1 MAKNALTADLEPEV
15 PEEEIAAADEQP
27 AEEAPVVE
35 EKVEKPAAEKPVE
48 EKEKFV
54 PHAALHEERE
64 LRKELK
70 AEVERLRQSLAV
82 QNDRFQQLWQVVQPQ
97 QQAPQFRDPKSDP
110 DPMEALAHNQAILAQ
125 QAQEAAQHRQQNEQ
139 RNQMQEHARRLTGWA
154 SAKAQEYAQE
164 NPDFPE
170 AYKHIRMVR
179 AQELQAMGYQG
190 QELAERLYNE
200 ELGIFHEAAQRGL
213 NPAEIAFN
221 MARAAGWKPAPKEQA
236 KPTAEEKIETLQKGA
251 QAAKTLGSG
260 GAPSGMPTPEQIAAM
275 GEEEF
280 EELKA
285 KLRSKGKRLSDII
298 GG

>member
-15 PEEEIAAADEQP
+15 PAEEIEAAEQP
-27 AEEAPVVE
+27 TEETPVVE

-48 EKEKFV
+48 QEKEKFV
-54 PHAALHEERE
+54 PHQALHEERQR
-64 LRKELK
+64 RKELQRETDQLK
-70 AEVERLRQSLAV
+70 QNQAV
-82 QNDRFQQLWQVVQPQ
+82 LNDRFQQLWQVVQPQ
-97 QQAPQFRDPKSDP
+97 QQAPQFRDPKTDT

-139 RNQMQEHARRLTGWA
+139 RNQIQEHARRLTGWA

-179 AQELQAMGYQG
+179 AQELQAMGYTG
-190 QELAERLYNE
+190 PELVERLHNE
-200 ELGIFHEAAQRGL
+200 ELNVFHEAQQRGL

-221 MARAAGWKPAPKEQA
+221 MAKAAGWKPKEPEKSSPEQ
-236 KPTAEEKIETLQKGA
+236 KIESLNKGA
-251 QAAKTLGSG
+251 QAAKTLGAG
-260 GAPSGMPTPEQIAAM
+260 GSSAGMPTPEQIAAM

-280 EELKA
+280 AELKA
-285 KLRSKGKRLSDII
+285 TLRSKGKRLSDIT